1 MKRFTFMLAGVLC
14 ASASFATD
22 YYVSVEGSGVKDGS
36 SWENAIAFT
45 EMYSNINTK
54 YQNGDV
60 FYFQGGTYVPSDAK
74 GITKGYTFIG
84 GFPST
89 MKGTNH
95 ELPSYPSVT
104 PTVFNGE
111 KTKSGLLTFGT
122 DVKSGWSVTSSI
134 RIQGIEFTGVS
145 IVKGGTNQ
153 SALKLIRCKDVQ
165 VENCR
170 FYENVSEADKT
181 VGDTGGPASLSV
193 SSIIVFKNCQFFN
206 NSSKGRGG
214 AVKLKGTVKNVGETT
229 FDGCLF
235 KENSVGYMG
244 SAIFMNHGKK
254 MNIVN
259 TIIEGNNAT
268 DESGELGAVFIV
280 TPGDYNNMLRIA
292 NSTIAGN
299 KGGAQVVGRNG
310 ADIMIANSIIVGDV
324 NTPAIRIAD
333 KNTVSD
339 PKSRQSLSCGYNII
353 GEYVGKTATAP
364 AWKTSDFV
372 SEDNT
377 LNSIFGTNAVT
388 DGPVAAPY
396 GATQEQMEAIAT
408 SWSLGKDLDLT
419 QDINGVSRG
428 DIAVPG
434 AVVAEPL
441 KGKFG
446 ITDAKYATYY
456 HDFGYIMPEGVKGGV
471 VIDAKVEGTLV
482 VDYKYGSGSIVPAK
496 SALLL
501 NGAKND
507 YEVALKLEETSKDV
521 NLLKGTSEESQTTS
535 DEVGAKFYKFANDKD
550 KGIGFYW
557 GADNG
562 VAFTNSANKAYLA
575 VAGEASAAKGFAL
588 DGVDTGIKEVTEVGK
603 MAGKIYNLQGMQQK
617 GLQKGICIV
626 NGKKFVVK

>member
-22 YYVSVEGSGVKDGS
+22 YYVSVEGSGEKDGS

-45 EMYSNINTK
+45 DMCGKINEYK
-54 YQNGDV
+54 DGDV

-89 MKGTNH
+89 MTGTNH

-104 PTVFNGE
+104 PTVFNGG
-111 KTKSGLLTFGT
+111 KTKSGLLTFGYT
-122 DVKSGWSVTSSI
+122 DGKKDLASSV

-170 FYENVSEADKT
+170 FYENISKADKT

-193 SSIIVFKNCQFFN
+193 SSIVVFRNCQFFK
-206 NSSKGRGG
+206 NSSNGRGG
-214 AVKLKGTVKNVGETT
+214 AVKLKGTVKGVGETT

-244 SAIFMNHGKK
+244 SAIFMNHGKE

-268 DESGELGAVFIV
+268 DESGELGAVFVV
-280 TPGDYNNMLRIA
+280 TPGDYANMLRIA

-324 NTPAIRIAD
+324 DTPAIRIAD
-333 KNTVSD
+333 NKNNVSD

-353 GEYVGKTATAP
+353 GKYVGKTASAP

-388 DGPVAAPY
+388 AGPVAAPY
-396 GATQEQMEAIAT
+396 GATQEQMAAIVKD
-408 SWSLGKDLDLT
+408 WGLGKDLK

-471 VIDAKVEGTLV
+471 VTDAKVEGTLV
-482 VDYKYGSGSIVPAK
+482 VDYKYGSGSVVPAK

-507 YEVALKLEETSKDV
+507 YEVALKLEKTSEDV
-521 NLLKGTSEESQTTS
+521 NLLKGTSEESLTTS
-535 DEVGAKFYKFANDKD
+535 DEAGAKFYKFANDKD

-562 VAFTNSANKAYLA
+562 AAFTNSANKAYLA

-588 DGVDTGIKEVTEVGK
+588 GGVDTGIKEVTEVGK